1 MHRLAFDPP
10 EQNGVW
16 KDIVTDYLDIKS
28 NLDVQD
34 QKTLLQALNQGRVQA
49 TSIRIHP
56 CFSIQGR
63 LIIILE
69 CAGVKEYLIYSSEKR
84 KLTTLIKQG

>member
-1 MHRLAFDPP
+1 MHRLALDAP
-10 EQNGVW
+10 ETNGVW
-16 KDIVTDYLDIKS
+16 KDIVTDYLGMKS
-28 NLDVQD
+28 NLDIQD
-34 QKTLLQALNQGRVQA
+34 QQVLLQALNEGRVQA

-69 CAGVKEYLIYSSEKR
+69 CAGVKEYLIYSSGKR
-84 KLTTLIKQG
+84 KLISLKQA